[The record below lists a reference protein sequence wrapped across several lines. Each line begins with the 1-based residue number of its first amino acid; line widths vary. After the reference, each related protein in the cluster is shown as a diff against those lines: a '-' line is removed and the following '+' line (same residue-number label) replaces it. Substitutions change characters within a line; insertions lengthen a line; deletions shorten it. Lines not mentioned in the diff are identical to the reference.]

1 MGRAYNGDDDDD
13 FGPVYYVIRK
23 GERCP
28 PVWALCKGAP
38 WLYIGNCARETNWK
52 GARVCRDENRGECF
66 YALICL
72 SRTRIRAL
80 KGLDAL
86 GCLWG
91 RLAFN

>member
-1 MGRAYNGDDDDD
+1 MSSGKARDVLRCGHCVKEHRGCISEIAPGRRTG
-13 FGPVYYVIRK
+13 R
-23 GERCP
+23 
-28 PVWALCKGAP
+28 
-38 WLYIGNCARETNWK
+38 
-52 GARVCRDENRGECF
+52 ARVCRDENRGECF

-72 SRTRIRAL
+72 SRARIRAL